1 LIHKWICVLRQ
12 TCCEY
17 YNFIILWHYL

>member
-1 LIHKWICVLRQ
+1 LVHKWICVLRQ

-17 YNFIILWHYL
+17 YNFVILWHYL